1 MNKLLAVIPARGG
14 SKGLPRKNLMVAGG
28 RPLIAWTIEAARRA
42 GSIDRVVVSSDD
54 EEIIAVATSLGC
66 EAPLRRPGV
75 LATDSATSVDV
86 VLHAMDHFSSFEY
99 VVLLQPTSPLRI
111 SEDIDLAFD
120 TLLTRRAY
128 ACVSVSLAEQSP
140 YWMYTLGAD
149 DRLSS
154 VVPGAP
160 EVTRRQDLPE
170 VYVLNGA
177 IYIAQC
183 DWLRSGRRFVD
194 KDAVGYKMPRDR
206 ALDIDTA
213 DDFETF
219 RRQVE
224 ARK

>member
-42 GSIDRVVVSSDD
+42 SSVDRVVVSSDD

-86 VLHAMDHFSSFEY
+86 VLHAIDHFSSFEY
-99 VVLLQPTSPLRI
+99 VVLLQPTSPLRN

-170 VYVLNGA
+170 VYLLNGA

-183 DWLRSGRRFVD
+183 DWLRSKRRFVD
-194 KDAVGYKMPRDR
+194 KDAVGYRMPRDR